1 MEKIVTAIMMF
12 FMVLGAL
19 DRAVFRNR
27 FGLGN
32 EFVKG
37 LNSIGPLILG
47 MAGIMCSAPVLGK
60 LLLKLVTPLFGAIG
74 ADPAIIAGTCFGLD
88 MGGYYMTASMTND
101 PSVIML
107 GGVILSTVL
116 GATIVFTIPVAL
128 TLCRPEDASAVSKGI
143 VFGIISIPFGTIAAA
158 LASGLTLH
166 YTLINAAPAFVLAA
180 LLAAGMIFF
189 PQKTLIIFRAFGNL
203 LQASIILALA
213 AAGVESTLGITVI
226 PGMDPLAEQLETIAM
241 IGITLAGAYPFVHVL
256 SKLLAPVLNVIAK
269 LMGVNGPS
277 VTGMLACLA
286 NPLPMYDMIP
296 LMDERGKVLA
306 MAFCTCANAMIGDH
320 FAFISIAYPEGTTA
334 TFIVKIVSGAVAL
347 LIAALSTKKGGKT
360 H

>member
-1 MEKIVTAIMMF
+1 MMF

-166 YTLINAAPAFVLAA
+166 
-180 LLAAGMIFF
+180 
-189 PQKTLIIFRAFGNL
+189 
-203 LQASIILALA
+203 
-213 AAGVESTLGITVI
+213 
-226 PGMDPLAEQLETIAM
+226 
-241 IGITLAGAYPFVHVL
+241 
-256 SKLLAPVLNVIAK
+256 
-269 LMGVNGPS
+269 
-277 VTGMLACLA
+277 
-286 NPLPMYDMIP
+286 
-296 LMDERGKVLA
+296 
-306 MAFCTCANAMIGDH
+306 
-320 FAFISIAYPEGTTA
+320 
-334 TFIVKIVSGAVAL
+334 
-347 LIAALSTKKGGKT
+347 
-360 H
+360 

>member
-1 MEKIVTAIMMF
+1 MYISFPRLRLLSFHHYVSLIF
-12 FMVLGAL
+12 FFPFHSEGHHFRRISCLELLHCNYFSITCKL
-19 DRAVFRNR
+19 DDRLCKWFSHSHKKCNLTIFRTN
-27 FGLGN
+27 GLWQRKRN
-32 EFVKG
+32 IF
-37 LNSIGPLILG
+37 SCFYCHIL
-47 MAGIMCSAPVLGK
+47 
-60 LLLKLVTPLFGAIG
+60 
-74 ADPAIIAGTCFGLD
+74 
-88 MGGYYMTASMTND
+88 
-101 PSVIML
+101 
-107 GGVILSTVL
+107 
-116 GATIVFTIPVAL
+116 
-128 TLCRPEDASAVSKGI
+128 
-143 VFGIISIPFGTIAAA
+143 ISIDIFYFSSRTIAAA

-203 LQASIILALA
+203 LQAFIILALA

>member
-1 MEKIVTAIMMF
+1 MEKIVTITMMV

-37 LNSIGPLILG
+37 LNSVGPLILG
-47 MAGIMCSAPVLGK
+47 MAGIMCSAPVVGR
-60 LLLKLVTPLFGAIG
+60 LLLKLVTPLFSTIG
-74 ADPAIIAGTCFGLD
+74 ADPSIIAGTCFGLD
-88 MGGYYMTASMTND
+88 MGGYYMTASMTDD
-101 PSVIML
+101 PAAIML

-116 GATIVFTIPVAL
+116 GATIAFTIPVAL
-128 TLCRPEDASAVSKGI
+128 TLCRPEDAPAVSRGI

-158 LASGLTLH
+158 MFSGLTLR

-180 LLAAGMIFF
+180 LLAGGMIFF

-203 LQASIILALA
+203 LQAFIILALA
-213 AAGVESTLGITVI
+213 AAGVEATLGITVI
-226 PGMDPLAEQLETIAM
+226 PGMDPLADQLEIISM

-256 SKLLAPVLNVIAK
+256 SRILSPVLNMIAR

-286 NPLPMYDMIP
+286 NPLPMYDMIA

-306 MAFCTCANAMIGDH
+306 MAFCTCANAMIGDL
-320 FAFISIAYPEGTTA
+320 FAFISIAYPEGTA
-334 TFIVKIVSGAVAL
+334 AMFVVKIVSAAGAL
-347 LIAALSTKKGGKT
+347 FIAALATKKGGKT
-360 H
+360 

>member
-1 MEKIVTAIMMF
+1 
-12 FMVLGAL
+12 
-19 DRAVFRNR
+19 
-27 FGLGN
+27 
-32 EFVKG
+32 
-37 LNSIGPLILG
+37 
-47 MAGIMCSAPVLGK
+47 
-60 LLLKLVTPLFGAIG
+60 
-74 ADPAIIAGTCFGLD
+74 
-88 MGGYYMTASMTND
+88 
-101 PSVIML
+101 
-107 GGVILSTVL
+107 
-116 GATIVFTIPVAL
+116 
-128 TLCRPEDASAVSKGI
+128 
-143 VFGIISIPFGTIAAA
+143 
-158 LASGLTLH
+158 
-166 YTLINAAPAFVLAA
+166 
-180 LLAAGMIFF
+180 
-189 PQKTLIIFRAFGNL
+189 
-203 LQASIILALA
+203 
-213 AAGVESTLGITVI
+213 
-226 PGMDPLAEQLETIAM
+226 M

-320 FAFISIAYPEGTTA
+320 FAFISIAYPAGTTA

>member
-143 VFGIISIPFGTIAAA
+143 VFGIISCFRSHTALHSDQRSSRLRPCCSSGCRNDLLSAEDPDHLPGVRKPPAGIHHPGSRSRGCGIDTRDHGDPRYGSPGGTA
-158 LASGLTLH
+158 
-166 YTLINAAPAFVLAA
+166 
-180 LLAAGMIFF
+180 
-189 PQKTLIIFRAFGNL
+189 
-203 LQASIILALA
+203 
-213 AAGVESTLGITVI
+213 
-226 PGMDPLAEQLETIAM
+226 
-241 IGITLAGAYPFVHVL
+241 
-256 SKLLAPVLNVIAK
+256 
-269 LMGVNGPS
+269 
-277 VTGMLACLA
+277 
-286 NPLPMYDMIP
+286 
-296 LMDERGKVLA
+296 
-306 MAFCTCANAMIGDH
+306 
-320 FAFISIAYPEGTTA
+320 
-334 TFIVKIVSGAVAL
+334 
-347 LIAALSTKKGGKT
+347 
-360 H
+360 

>member
-1 MEKIVTAIMMF
+1 
-12 FMVLGAL
+12 
-19 DRAVFRNR
+19 
-27 FGLGN
+27 
-32 EFVKG
+32 
-37 LNSIGPLILG
+37 
-47 MAGIMCSAPVLGK
+47 
-60 LLLKLVTPLFGAIG
+60 
-74 ADPAIIAGTCFGLD
+74 
-88 MGGYYMTASMTND
+88 
-101 PSVIML
+101 
-107 GGVILSTVL
+107 
-116 GATIVFTIPVAL
+116 
-128 TLCRPEDASAVSKGI
+128 
-143 VFGIISIPFGTIAAA
+143 
-158 LASGLTLH
+158 
-166 YTLINAAPAFVLAA
+166 
-180 LLAAGMIFF
+180 MIFF

-203 LQASIILALA
+203 LQAFIILALA

-347 LIAALSTKKGGKT
+347 LIAALSTKKDGKT

>member
-1 MEKIVTAIMMF
+1 MMF

-37 LNSIGPLILG
+37 LNSVGPLILG
-47 MAGIMCSAPVLGK
+47 MAGIMCSAPVLGN
-60 LLLKLVTPLFGAIG
+60 LLLKLSTPLFGVIG
-74 ADPAIIAGTCFGLD
+74 ADPAMIAGTCFGLD
-88 MGGYYMTASMTND
+88 MGGYYMTAAMTDD
-101 PSVIML
+101 PSAIIL
-107 GGVILSTVL
+107 GGVILSTLL

-128 TLCRPEDASAVSKGI
+128 TLCRQEDTQAVSKGI
-143 VFGIISIPFGTIAAA
+143 LFGIISVPFGTIAGA
-158 LASGLTLH
+158 LASGLTLR
-166 YTLINAAPAFVLAA
+166 YTLVNAAPAFVLAA
-180 LLAAGMIFF
+180 ILAAGMIFF
-189 PQKTLIIFRAFGNL
+189 PQKTLIVFRAFGNL
-203 LQASIILALA
+203 LQAFIILVLA
-213 AAGVESTLGITVI
+213 AAGVEASLGITVI

-256 SKLLAPVLNVIAK
+256 SKVLAPALNAIAK
-269 LMGVNGPS
+269 LIGVNGPS

-286 NPLPMYDMIP
+286 NPLPMYDMIA

-334 TFIVKIVSGAVAL
+334 MFIAKIVSAFAAL
-347 LIAALSTKKGGKT
+347 LIAAFATKKGGKT
-360 H
+360 

>member
-1 MEKIVTAIMMF
+1 M
-12 FMVLGAL
+12 
-19 DRAVFRNR
+19 
-27 FGLGN
+27 
-32 EFVKG
+32 
-37 LNSIGPLILG
+37 
-47 MAGIMCSAPVLGK
+47 
-60 LLLKLVTPLFGAIG
+60 
-74 ADPAIIAGTCFGLD
+74 
-88 MGGYYMTASMTND
+88 
-101 PSVIML
+101 
-107 GGVILSTVL
+107 
-116 GATIVFTIPVAL
+116 
-128 TLCRPEDASAVSKGI
+128 
-143 VFGIISIPFGTIAAA
+143 
-158 LASGLTLH
+158 
-166 YTLINAAPAFVLAA
+166 
-180 LLAAGMIFF
+180 
-189 PQKTLIIFRAFGNL
+189 
-203 LQASIILALA
+203 
-213 AAGVESTLGITVI
+213 ESTLGITVI

-347 LIAALSTKKGGKT
+347 LIAALSTKKGGKA

>member
-1 MEKIVTAIMMF
+1 MMF

-128 TLCRPEDASAVSKGI
+128 TL
-143 VFGIISIPFGTIAAA
+143 
-158 LASGLTLH
+158 
-166 YTLINAAPAFVLAA
+166 
-180 LLAAGMIFF
+180 AAGGRVCGLQRHRIRDH
-189 PQKTLIIFRAFGNL
+189 LHSFRDHRGGSCFRSHTALHSDQRSSRLRPCCSSGCRNDL
-203 LQASIILALA
+203 LSAEDPDHLPGVRKPP
-213 AAGVESTLGITVI
+213 AGI
-226 PGMDPLAEQLETIAM
+226 
-241 IGITLAGAYPFVHVL
+241 YPSWL
-256 SKLLAPVLNVIAK
+256 SQPRVWN
-269 LMGVNGPS
+269 
-277 VTGMLACLA
+277 
-286 NPLPMYDMIP
+286 
-296 LMDERGKVLA
+296 R
-306 MAFCTCANAMIGDH
+306 H
-320 FAFISIAYPEGTTA
+320 
-334 TFIVKIVSGAVAL
+334 SG
-347 LIAALSTKKGGKT
+347 SR
-360 H
+360 

>member
-1 MEKIVTAIMMF
+1 MMF

-116 GATIVFTIPVAL
+116 GATLVFTIPVAL

-158 LASGLTLH
+158 L
-166 YTLINAAPAFVLAA
+166 
-180 LLAAGMIFF
+180 
-189 PQKTLIIFRAFGNL
+189 
-203 LQASIILALA
+203 
-213 AAGVESTLGITVI
+213 
-226 PGMDPLAEQLETIAM
+226 
-241 IGITLAGAYPFVHVL
+241 
-256 SKLLAPVLNVIAK
+256 
-269 LMGVNGPS
+269 
-277 VTGMLACLA
+277 
-286 NPLPMYDMIP
+286 
-296 LMDERGKVLA
+296 
-306 MAFCTCANAMIGDH
+306 
-320 FAFISIAYPEGTTA
+320 
-334 TFIVKIVSGAVAL
+334 
-347 LIAALSTKKGGKT
+347 
-360 H
+360 